1 MVGSVCA
8 PTSAPSCDA
17 DSISLG
23 DRQAQRPAGTF
34 IDHVPAGGRPCLG
47 KLCKPVDA
55 YGVTRLVEIARFDER
70 AGQRCEKRAACRILS
85 GLFNRS
91 GLGPEPRQVKRHRI
105 DRAVRH
111 ANDCPGAVGHTVR
124 RANPKARKDRCD
136 SKYEAMQFGWKPI
149 VASSVR
155 WPSAAPRSPFPPT
168 AARDR
173 RRDLDREE
181 CAGPDISLFS
191 RRASQRAIGVS
202 RDLSIGRALSR
213 PPASDEEDGRWPC
226 GREANADPAEHRIG
240 PTKHCGSNDETCV
253 GRAL

>member
-1 MVGSVCA
+1 MVGSVCP

-34 IDHVPAGGRPCLG
+34 IDHVPAGGRPCPD

-55 YGVTRLVEIARFDER
+55 YGATRLVEIARFDER

-124 RANPKARKDRCD
+124 RADPKECKDHSDIEC
-136 SKYEAMQFGWKPI
+136 EAIQFGWKPI
-149 VASSVR
+149 VASSLR
-155 WPSAAPRSPFPPT
+155 WPPAAPRFPFRPT
-168 AARDR
+168 AAHDR
-173 RRDLDREE
+173 RRDLDRAE
-181 CAGPDISLFS
+181 CGGPDVRLFP
-191 RRASQRAIGVS
+191 RRASEGAVEMFT
-202 RDLSIGRALSR
+202 DPLTGRALSR
-213 PPASDEEDGRWPC
+213 PPAFQPGIGRRGLSLAKRPGGECLPRRASDRTDKTLRLQ
-226 GREANADPAEHRIG
+226 R
-240 PTKHCGSNDETCV
+240 
-253 GRAL
+253 